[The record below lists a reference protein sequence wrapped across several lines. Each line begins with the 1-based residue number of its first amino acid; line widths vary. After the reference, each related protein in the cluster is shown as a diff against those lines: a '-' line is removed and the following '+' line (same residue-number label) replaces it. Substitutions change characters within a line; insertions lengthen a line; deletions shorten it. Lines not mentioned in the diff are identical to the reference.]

1 MLTARTRRGGS
12 RRMLRSCRSYR
23 SASVGP
29 LGAVTFAVGLAGVGA
44 MHSIHIAAKA
54 LLLSVV
60 AAAVGILIAAML
72 TFAANNVPV
81 ALTQAE
87 RAYPP
92 EPLAL
97 PANLITGTPEQCAVL
112 PDPQQPENTECVR
125 KRDKEYAE
133 RLAQWLEEHPNAMPG
148 K

>member
-1 MLTARTRRGGS
+1 
-12 RRMLRSCRSYR
+12 
-23 SASVGP
+23 
-29 LGAVTFAVGLAGVGA
+29 

-72 TFAANNVPV
+72 TFAANNV
-81 ALTQAE
+81 ALTQSE
-87 RAYPP
+87 RPYPP

-125 KRDKEYAE
+125 KRGKEYAE

>member
-1 MLTARTRRGGS
+1 M
-12 RRMLRSCRSYR
+12 
-23 SASVGP
+23 
-29 LGAVTFAVGLAGVGA
+29 
-44 MHSIHIAAKA
+44 
-54 LLLSVV
+54 V

>member
-1 MLTARTRRGGS
+1 
-12 RRMLRSCRSYR
+12 
-23 SASVGP
+23 
-29 LGAVTFAVGLAGVGA
+29 
-44 MHSIHIAAKA
+44 MHSIHMAAKA

-87 RAYPP
+87 RPYPP

-97 PANLITGTPEQCAVL
+97 PANLITGTPKQCAGL
-112 PDPQQPENTECVR
+112 PDPQQPESTECVR
-125 KRDKEYAE
+125 KRGKEYAG
-133 RLAQWLEEHPNAMPG
+133 RLAQWLEEHPNAVSG

>member
-1 MLTARTRRGGS
+1 
-12 RRMLRSCRSYR
+12 
-23 SASVGP
+23 
-29 LGAVTFAVGLAGVGA
+29 

-60 AAAVGILIAAML
+60 AAAVGILFAAML

-87 RAYPP
+87 RPYPL

-97 PANLITGTPEQCAVL
+97 PANLITGTPEQARRCQTRNNRKARSVSGNAVKST
-112 PDPQQPENTECVR
+112 PKDSRN
-125 KRDKEYAE
+125 
-133 RLAQWLEEHPNAMPG
+133 G
-148 K
+148 